1 MEMSRSA
8 SLKLL
13 VGDLRAAGGTSLGF
27 PDPVL
32 QTYWDDLLGFIA
44 TRYPMHGGVP
54 DAGWVA
60 LVRNRL
66 LSSNGA
72 ALESLDG
79 HDDHGLV
86 LGLLVWL
93 IRDCRIPYD
102 HSLSLVRQPT
112 LAHLEAYRVWAQ
124 FRHLQAAGRISE

>member
-13 VGDLRAAGGTSLGF
+13 AGDLRAAAGQSLGF
-27 PDPVL
+27 PDATV

-44 TRYPMHGGVP
+44 THYRLKGGVP
-54 DAGWVA
+54 DAVWVA
-60 LVRNRL
+60 TVRNRL
-66 LSSNGA
+66 LASNGA

-79 HDDHGLV
+79 HDDHAFV
-86 LGLLVWL
+86 LGLMVWL
-93 IRDCRIPYD
+93 IRDCRVPYD
-102 HSLSLVRQPT
+102 HSLSLERQPG
-112 LAHLEAYRVWAQ
+112 LVHLEAYRVWAQ